1 MRGTYSVSMTET
13 PRSGL
18 ALDELSDEI
27 RPQDDLF
34 RHVNGRWLERTEIP
48 DDKARWGS
56 FHLIAEQAE
65 KHVRAIVEESQD
77 AEAGSE
83 ARKIGDLFASFMDTD
98 RIEELGRTPLAA
110 QLDRVD
116 EVGDVASLL
125 RLIGELERD
134 GISGLVTL
142 FVEPDPGDP
151 TRYVPVLYQ
160 GGLSMPDESYYRL
173 DNFEETRA
181 AYRSHIERIL
191 DLAGVAEPA
200 EAAAR
205 IFALESELA
214 GHHWS
219 REDSRDAVK
228 TYNLKTW
235 DETVALAG
243 VDLEPWRAGV
253 APGYDDVFAEA
264 VVYQP
269 SFVESLGTLLR
280 EDRLEDWKA
289 WLRFKIVHAS
299 AAFLSEPFVA
309 ENFAFYGT
317 QLTGVPVN
325 RERWK
330 RGVSL
335 VEAALGEAVG
345 KVYVERHFPPTA
357 KEEMD
362 VLVDNLIEAYR
373 RSISSLEWMTPE
385 TRERALA
392 KLDAFTPK
400 IGYPVRW
407 KDYSDLEI
415 DAADLVGNV
424 RRAHVWDH
432 DRQLAKV
439 GRPIDRDEW
448 YMTPQTVNAYYN
460 PLMNE
465 IVFPAAILQYP
476 FFDADRD
483 AAANYGGIGAVIG
496 HEIGHGFDDQGSRFD
511 GDGSLRDWWTDA
523 DRAAFEERTK
533 ALIAQYD
540 ALVPQGLG
548 EEHHVNGALT
558 IGENIGDLGGL
569 GIAIAAYRLSL
580 ESTPDAAPA
589 GSLSTAD
596 DDEARSD
603 ATTGAT
609 ADAADDDAAA
619 AAADDD
625 TASDEGAAIETVSDG
640 DAAPDTAAAA
650 EGTLDASD
658 DDAAPAR
665 TDDGS
670 EGAASLPDAPA
681 GDAAIV
687 HGPTADGPV
696 VDGYTGI
703 QRLLLS
709 WAQVWQQKGRE
720 AETIRLLTID
730 PHSPNEFRCNQIVRN
745 IEAFYEAFDVTEG
758 DALWLDEDQR
768 VTIW

>member
-1 MRGTYSVSMTET
+1 MTET

-48 DDKARWGS
+48 EDKARWGA

-65 KHVRAIVEESQD
+65 KDVRTIVEESQQ
-77 AEAGSE
+77 AEPGTE
-83 ARKIGDLFASFMDTD
+83 ARKIGDLFASFMDTA
-98 RIEELGRTPLAA
+98 RIDELGRTPIED
-110 QLDRVD
+110 QLRRVD
-116 EVGDVASLL
+116 DVHEVADLL
-125 RLIGELERD
+125 RLTGELERE
-134 GISGLVTL
+134 GMSGLIAL

-160 GGLSMPDESYYRL
+160 GGISMPDESYYRL
-173 DNFEETRA
+173 DNFAETRD
-181 AYRSHIERIL
+181 AYRAHIERIL
-191 DLAGVAEPA
+191 DLAGVPEAA
-200 EAAAR
+200 DAAAR
-205 IFALESELA
+205 VFALETEIA
-214 GHHWS
+214 AHHWS

-228 TYNLKTW
+228 TYNLKSW
-235 DETVALAG
+235 DDTVALAR
-243 VDLEPWRAGV
+243 VDLASWRAGV
-253 APGYDDVFAEA
+253 APGREDALAEV

-269 SFVESLGTLLR
+269 SFVESLGSVLTP
-280 EDRLEDWKA
+280 ERLDDWKA

-299 AAFLSEPFVA
+299 AAFLPDAFVA
-309 ENFAFYGT
+309 ENFSFYGT

-335 VEAALGEAVG
+335 TEAALGEAIG
-345 KVYVERHFPPTA
+345 KVYVERHFPPAA
-357 KEEMD
+357 KEAMD
-362 VLVDNLIEAYR
+362 GLVAHLIEAYR
-373 RSISSLEWMTPE
+373 RSIASLEWMTAE

-392 KLDAFTPK
+392 KLEAFTPK

-407 KDYSDLEI
+407 KDYADLEI
-415 DAADLVGNV
+415 VADDLIGNV
-424 RRAHVWDH
+424 RRANVWEH

-439 GRPIDRDEW
+439 GQPIDRDEW
-448 YMTPQTVNAYYN
+448 HMTPQTVNAYYN

-483 AAANYGGIGAVIG
+483 AAANFGGIGAVIG

-540 ALVPQGLG
+540 TLVPEGLS

-569 GIAIAAYRLSL
+569 GIAISAYRLSL
-580 ESTPDAAPA
+580 E
-589 GSLSTAD
+589 
-596 DDEARSD
+596 
-603 ATTGAT
+603 
-609 ADAADDDAAA
+609 
-619 AAADDD
+619 
-625 TASDEGAAIETVSDG
+625 
-640 DAAPDTAAAA
+640 A
-650 EGTLDASD
+650 EGLD
-658 DDAAPAR
+658 P
-665 TDDGS
+665 
-670 EGAASLPDAPA
+670 
-681 GDAAIV
+681 
-687 HGPTADGPV
+687 DGPV
-696 VDGYTGI
+696 VDGLSGI

-709 WAQVWQQKGRE
+709 WAQVWQQKGRD

-745 IEAFYEAFDVTEG
+745 IDAFYEAFEVTES
-758 DALWLDEDQR
+758 DALWLDADQR

>member
-1 MRGTYSVSMTET
+1 MWGTYPVSMTDT

-34 RHVNGRWLERTEIP
+34 RHVNGSWLQRTEIP

-65 KHVRAIVEESQD
+65 ADVRTIVEESQD
-77 AEAGSE
+77 AEPGSE

-98 RIEELGRTPLAA
+98 RIEAAGREPLAP

-116 EVGDVASLL
+116 DVGDIASLL

-134 GISGLVTL
+134 GISGLLTL

-151 TRYVPVLYQ
+151 TRYVPVVYQ
-160 GGLSMPDESYYRL
+160 GGISLPDESYYRL
-173 DNFEETRA
+173 DNFDETRT
-181 AYRSHIERIL
+181 AYRAHIERIL
-191 DLAGVAEPA
+191 ELAGVAE
-200 EAAAR
+200 AAASADR
-205 IFALESELA
+205 TFALETDIA
-214 GHHWS
+214 THHWS
-219 REDSRDAVK
+219 REDSRDSVK
-228 TYNLKTW
+228 TYNLTSW
-235 DETVALAG
+235 DDTVALAG
-243 VDLEPWRAGV
+243 IDLEPWRAGV
-253 APGYDDVFAEA
+253 APGHEDALAEV

-269 SFVESLGTLLR
+269 SFIESLGTLLV
-280 EDRLEDWKA
+280 EERLDDWKA

-299 AAFLSEPFVA
+299 AAFLSEDFVA

-335 VEAALGEAVG
+335 VEAALGEAIG
-345 KVYVERHFPPTA
+345 KVYVERHFQPAA
-357 KEEMD
+357 KDAMD
-362 VLVDNLIEAYR
+362 GLVANLIEAYR
-373 RSISSLEWMTPE
+373 RSIQGLSWMTDE

-392 KLDAFTPK
+392 KLDTFVPK

-407 KDYSDLEI
+407 KDYSELEI
-415 DAADLVGNV
+415 TADDLVGNV
-424 RRAHVWDH
+424 HRAHVWEH

-439 GRPIDRDEW
+439 GQPIDRDEW

-511 GDGSLRDWWTDA
+511 ADGSLRDWWTDA
-523 DRAAFEERTK
+523 DRSAFEERTK
-533 ALIAQYD
+533 ALIAQYE
-540 ALVPQGLG
+540 ALVPQGLS

-569 GIAIAAYRLSL
+569 GIAIAAYRLFL
-580 ESTPDAAPA
+580 ESQ
-589 GSLSTAD
+589 G
-596 DDEARSD
+596 
-603 ATTGAT
+603 
-609 ADAADDDAAA
+609 
-619 AAADDD
+619 
-625 TASDEGAAIETVSDG
+625 ETD
-640 DAAPDTAAAA
+640 PN
-650 EGTLDASD
+650 
-658 DDAAPAR
+658 
-665 TDDGS
+665 
-670 EGAASLPDAPA
+670 
-681 GDAAIV
+681 
-687 HGPTADGPV
+687 GPV

-709 WAQVWQQKGRE
+709 WAQIWQQKGRD

-745 IEAFYEAFDVTEG
+745 IDAFYDAFEVTEG
-758 DALWLDEDQR
+758 DALWLDADQR